1 MKRAATVAA
10 FVVAMFPAAARAQPD
25 AAPRP
30 RSFEVYVGAIA
41 IGPVDFGRST
51 ARLTP
56 NQSAARDFALFV
68 SDTSIGTAAGFD
80 GRVAFNITRAL
91 AVEGGFVWTHPEVQ
105 SRITSDVEGVPDA
118 TITQNLDTYFVE
130 ASALFHLNALTFA
143 GGRGLPFVAGGAGYL
158 RQLDDDQVLVDTGQV
173 YHAGGGVKVFF
184 GDNTSRRTGL
194 IRGIGLRADG
204 RVYFRNGGFELEE
217 DADLRTTWS
226 VSGGLVVRF

>member
-1 MKRAATVAA
+1 M
-10 FVVAMFPAAARAQPD
+10 
-25 AAPRP
+25 
-30 RSFEVYVGAIA
+30 
-41 IGPVDFGRST
+41 
-51 ARLTP
+51 
-56 NQSAARDFALFV
+56 
-68 SDTSIGTAAGFD
+68 
-80 GRVAFNITRAL
+80 AFNITRAL
-91 AVEGGFVWTHPEVQ
+91 AVEGGFVWTHPEVR

-118 TITQNLDTYFVE
+118 TITQNLDTYCVE
-130 ASALFHLNALTFA
+130 ASALFHMNALTFA